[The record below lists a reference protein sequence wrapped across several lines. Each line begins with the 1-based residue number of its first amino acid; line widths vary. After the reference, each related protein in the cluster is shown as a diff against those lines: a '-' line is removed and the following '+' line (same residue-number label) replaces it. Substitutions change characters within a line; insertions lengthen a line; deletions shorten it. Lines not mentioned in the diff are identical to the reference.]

1 MEPLTLLFLLM
12 AVLFGSYIQTVTG
25 FAMGMIIVATVGG
38 LGLLQLSVLAIL
50 VSLLTSVNSFLSL
63 RGNWS
68 RIEFRFFL
76 FLALGQFPAI
86 VFGIELLNF
95 LESNEVW
102 ILKII
107 LGSFLVLGGLLSFV
121 NPRPLKRL
129 SGRLTVFLAGILGG
143 TLGGLFSA
151 SGPVLGLLRAENLDQ
166 AIHIANSTLYGLTSG
181 IHSLDKREQQKWQRL
196 IIAGNCYINR
206 SITGAIVRRQAFG
219 GTKNSCFG
227 HGSKAGGPNYLTQF
241 MYAKQEGIPKEK
253 FIGGR

>member
-1 MEPLTLLFLLM
+1 MEPQTLLFLLT

-50 VSLLTSVNSFLSL
+50 VSLLTSVNSLLSL

-68 RIEFRFFL
+68 LIDFRFFL

-102 ILKII
+102 ILKVI
-107 LGSFLVLGGLLSFV
+107 LGFFLVAGGLLSFF

-129 SGRLTVFLAGILGG
+129 SGRLTVFFAGILGG

-151 SGPVLGLLRAENLDQ
+151 SGPVLGLFAYSQPMPVALIRA
-166 AIHIANSTLYGLTSG
+166 TLLASFLFTTTARTAVVSF
-181 IHSLDKREQQKWQRL
+181 Q
-196 IIAGNCYINR
+196 
-206 SITGAIVRRQAFG
+206 GAINLEILTLFLLALPIVLLGTLLGKKFRPPFSESTTRRLAFG
-219 GTKNSCFG
+219 
-227 HGSKAGGPNYLTQF
+227 LIL
-241 MYAKQEGIPKEK
+241 M
-253 FIGGR
+253 IGFWTVAETIL

>member
-25 FAMGMIIVATVGG
+25 FAMGMIIIATVGG

-50 VSLLTSVNSFLSL
+50 VSLLTSVNSLLSL

-68 RIEFRFFL
+68 LIDVRFLF

-86 VFGIELLNF
+86 VFGIGLLNF

-102 ILKII
+102 ILKAI
-107 LGSFLVLGGLLSFV
+107 LGSFLVLGGLLSFI
-121 NPRPLKRL
+121 NPRPLKRI

-151 SGPVLGLLRAENLDQ
+151 SGPVLGLFAYSQPMPLAQIRATLLASFLFTTTARTAVVSFQGSIKPEILMLFLL
-166 AIHIANSTLYGLTSG
+166 ALPIVLLGTFLGKKILPPVSESTTRRFAFS
-181 IHSLDKREQQKWQRL
+181 
-196 IIAGNCYINR
+196 II
-206 SITGAIVRRQAFG
+206 
-219 GTKNSCFG
+219 
-227 HGSKAGGPNYLTQF
+227 L
-241 MYAKQEGIPKEK
+241 M
-253 FIGGR
+253 IGFWTLLETLL

>member
-1 MEPLTLLFLLM
+1 MEPLTLLFLLL

-50 VSLLTSVNSFLSL
+50 VSLLTSVNSLLSL

-102 ILKII
+102 ILKVI
-107 LGSFLVLGGLLSFV
+107 LGSFLVLGGLLSFI

-143 TLGGLFSA
+143 NVGRTFFSKWTGFR
-151 SGPVLGLLRAENLDQ
+151 SFCLQSTYGCSSDKG
-166 AIHIANSTLYGLTSG
+166 NSVG
-181 IHSLDKREQQKWQRL
+181 
-196 IIAGNCYINR
+196 
-206 SITGAIVRRQAFG
+206 
-219 GTKNSCFG
+219 
-227 HGSKAGGPNYLTQF
+227 QF
-241 MYAKQEGIPKEK
+241 FVYHDCQD
-253 FIGGR
+253 GGRFFSRCDKP